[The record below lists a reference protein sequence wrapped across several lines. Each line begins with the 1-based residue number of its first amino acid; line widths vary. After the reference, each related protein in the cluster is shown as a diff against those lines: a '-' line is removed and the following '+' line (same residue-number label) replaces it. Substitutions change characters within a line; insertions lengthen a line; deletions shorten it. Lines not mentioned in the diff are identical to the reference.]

1 MAPDRP
7 LPGRRR
13 RVSICSCNS
22 KSQDGCENPYLQI
35 GNGKRAVRP
44 ATVRRVRSCPRAS
57 STHTTPH
64 PDAKPQIGESS
75 DRISCVG
82 SIERNRSHKGKP
94 HQRKCEQ
101 RKWHAHRH
109 VKSHSTRSTIHVRP
123 PSASRHGPALS
134 QHSTLV
140 HAVVLKLLD
149 LYDVLFHHRF
159 VFTAL
164 ACVLFHHRFVFFFR
178 ASHRCTHP
186 TAPGGARS

>member
-1 MAPDRP
+1 MEHARQTRGMAPDRP

-22 KSQDGCENPYLQI
+22 KSQDRRWMRKSLFTN
-35 GNGKRAVRP
+35 GNGKRGPSRDRAAGSKFPGLRP
-44 ATVRRVRSCPRAS
+44 RTPLHTPTRNCRSVSHPVRSHVVCRV
-57 STHTTPH
+57 
-64 PDAKPQIGESS
+64 S
-75 DRISCVG
+75 D
-82 SIERNRSHKGKP
+82 IERNRSHKGKP

-140 HAVVLKLLD
+140 RAVVLK
-149 LYDVLFHHRF
+149 
-159 VFTAL
+159 
-164 ACVLFHHRFVFFFR
+164 
-178 ASHRCTHP
+178 
-186 TAPGGARS
+186 

>member
-1 MAPDRP
+1 MDAKILIYKSETANARSVPRP
-7 LPGRRR
+7 CGGFEVVPG
-13 RVSICSCNS
+13 
-22 KSQDGCENPYLQI
+22 Q
-35 GNGKRAVRP
+35 
-44 ATVRRVRSCPRAS
+44 RAS

-75 DRISCVG
+75 DRMSCVG
-82 SIERNRSHKGKP
+82 CSIERNRSHKGKP
-94 HQRKCEQ
+94 QQRKCEQ

>member
-1 MAPDRP
+1 MR
-7 LPGRRR
+7 
-13 RVSICSCNS
+13 
-22 KSQDGCENPYLQI
+22 KSLFLY
-35 GNGKRAVRP
+35 KRKRGPSP
-44 ATVRRVRSCPRAS
+44 ATVRGGGSKFPGAAS
-57 STHTTPH
+57 STHVPLHTPTRNRRSVSH
-64 PDAKPQIGESS
+64 PIAIVVC
-75 DRISCVG
+75 IG
-82 SIERNRSHKGKP
+82 SIERNCSHKGKP